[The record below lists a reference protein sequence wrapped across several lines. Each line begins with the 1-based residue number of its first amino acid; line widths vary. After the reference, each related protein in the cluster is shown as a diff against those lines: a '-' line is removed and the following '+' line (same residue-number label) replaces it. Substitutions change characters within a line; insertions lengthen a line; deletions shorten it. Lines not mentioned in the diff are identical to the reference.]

1 MITYFY
7 TDFYYLFFFI
17 LVRFILIFSR
27 FKKMSTIVMEVYT
40 SFTQYLI
47 PSFFFDQNIL
57 ISLWEFTFLL
67 SQSLNLGKHLTPD
80 PGVRIKMQILPL
92 WLEWFKDV
100 NQNKFRASKDTYQE
114 LQGEVLSL
122 VWWEDMRSGLN
133 GSFYYY

>member
-47 PSFFFDQNIL
+47 PSFFFDQNTL

-100 NQNKFRASKDTYQE
+100 NQNKFRASKNTYQE